1 VTDQPSHMAEQAQRR
16 APVSQ
21 PDEKPADGSRAYQE
35 LRHLIVA
42 PEQEDLA
49 KIHEQL
55 DDPQRRA
62 RDVSSVIAEAINLRR
77 RNDDAALADALAP
90 TVQETLRESVRKNP
104 HDLADALFPVMGPAI
119 RKSITETL
127 RSMLESFN
135 EALEHS
141 LSWQGIRWR
150 IESIRTG
157 KSFAEIVLMHSL
169 LYRVEQVFL
178 IHRESGLVLSHVVA
192 PTVATQDPS
201 LVAGM
206 LSAIQQFVHDSFES
220 PSGDTLDSFTV
231 GELEVWIEQGP
242 HAVIAAVIRGHAPSA
257 YRVSLDET
265 LEKIEGDYS
274 SALTSFKGDASPF
287 HATTD
292 RLHALLETQFRE
304 KQEPSKK
311 PRLAIAALALGIALV
326 ASWVV
331 YVTVQAHR
339 WSVFSSALASHPGI
353 VVTGTERSGGRWHIH
368 GFRDPLADD
377 PSGELTRNHLSA
389 QDASFEL
396 SPFYSMDSAIV
407 LRRANRLLDPPASIT
422 LSLENGALGAS
433 GTASSFWIE
442 RFSARAPLIPGVS
455 SLDMSRLRNE
465 DAAALQSTILTFPLG
480 QAVPDAGQD
489 AAIAKAREKIHVLQ
503 HFADATN
510 QTLSVSFVGHTDS
523 TGIEGNNL
531 VLSRQRADRI
541 AAILFP
547 AGSPPG
553 LFDLRGVG
561 PSEPLRPENTEEGR
575 HLNRSVTFLVHFSP
589 ASPVH

>member
-1 VTDQPSHMAEQAQRR
+1 MAEQAQRR
-16 APVSQ
+16 APASQ
-21 PDEKPADGSRAYQE
+21 PDENPPNGTRAYEE

-49 KIHEQL
+49 KIHQQL

-77 RNDDAALADALAP
+77 KGDESALADALAP
-90 TVQETLRESVRKNP
+90 TIQDTLRESVRKNP

-135 EALEHS
+135 EALESS
-141 LSWQGIRWR
+141 LSWRGIRWR

-169 LYRVEQVFL
+169 LYRVEQIFL
-178 IHRESGLVLSHVVA
+178 IHRETGLVLNHIIA
-192 PTVATQDPS
+192 PAVATQDPA

-220 PSGDTLDSFTV
+220 PNEDTLDSFTV
-231 GELEVWIEQGP
+231 GEMQVWIEQGP

-265 LEKIEGDYS
+265 LEKIEGDYA
-274 SALTSFKGDASPF
+274 SALASFKGDASPF
-287 HATTD
+287 HTTTD
-292 RLHALLETQFRE
+292 QLHALLESQYRE

-311 PRLAIAALALGIALV
+311 PRLAIAALALILILV

-331 YVTVQAHR
+331 YVTVQTHR
-339 WSVFSSALASHPGI
+339 WAVFSSTLASHPGI
-353 VVTGTERSGGRWHIH
+353 VVTGVEKSGGRWHIH

-377 PSGELTRNHLSA
+377 PSGELTRSHLAA

-407 LRRANRLLDPPASIT
+407 LRRAGRLLDPPTSAQLSI
-422 LSLENGALGAS
+422 ENGALAAS
-433 GTASSFWIE
+433 GAASSSWIE
-442 RFSARAPLIPGVS
+442 KFSARAPLIPGVT
-455 SLDMSRLRNE
+455 SLDTSRLRNE
-465 DAAALQSTILTFPLG
+465 DAAVLESIVLTFPLG
-480 QAVPDAGQD
+480 QAVPDPGQD
-489 AAIAKAREKIHVLQ
+489 AAVARAREKIHVLQ

-510 QTLSVSFVGHTDS
+510 QTLSISLVGRTDS
-523 TGIEGNNL
+523 TGIEGNNM
-531 VLSRQRADRI
+531 VLSRQRAGRV
-541 AAILFP
+541 ASILFP
-547 AGSPPG
+547 AGSPAG

-561 PSEPLRPENTEEGR
+561 PSQPLRSEDTEEGR